1 MRKRLKMMGLNDDL
15 TFKKIEDIIIKTV
28 ISVEPLINNA
38 N

>member
-1 MRKRLKMMGLNDDL
+1 MMGLNDDL